1 MVLSTQTSIYCA
13 FKNVKIYPHLG
24 SYVVSFLPVSP
35 LLGLVIFG
43 SVSVSTWS
51 LSFCLCS
58 DRLDLP
64 APIAYDTKQ
73 NGTGCFHWH
82 QYSTVLCLRCE
93 CAKKCFPCVSVFQA
107 SVSVCLS
114 LASGWLP
121 WPRSHLVLSFH
132 CLGSSASAPA
142 SKNAL
147 TTSLYVGNYK
157 CGSKI
162 WN

>member
-13 FKNVKIYPHLG
+13 FKNVKIYPNLG

-82 QYSTVLCLRCE
+82 QYSTVLCLRCDVQRN
-93 CAKKCFPCVSVFQA
+93 AFLVFLFSRPQSLSA
-107 SVSVCLS
+107 S
-114 LASGWLP
+114 P
-121 WPRSHLVLSFH
+121 WPRGG
-132 CLGSSASAPA
+132 CLGLGFTSFSAFT
-142 SKNAL
+142 AL
-147 TTSLYVGNYK
+147 AVLLQPLPQK
-157 CGSKI
+157 MPWPRHCM
-162 WN
+162 